1 MDIQRF
7 QEKLKDI
14 QTLAMQNGK
23 QVHREL
29 VEQFFEEPGMDK
41 DKLQKVY
48 DFLGNPGN
56 LYRRIQQKE

>member
-1 MDIQRF
+1 MDIQEF

-41 DKLQKVY
+41 DKRCMIFWKS
-48 DFLGNPGN
+48 
-56 LYRRIQQKE
+56 RESI